1 MTKGRTVATAM
12 IGAAALLLSLAPMSL
27 ISMAEA
33 AQCGSSPAGFE
44 AWKREFSAEAQGK
57 GVGQTALAAL
67 MQTNYAGA
75 TIAADRGQ
83 RSFSLTLDQFLAKRG
98 ATTIVAKGRQL
109 KQSQAALF
117 ASIQQRYGVPPG
129 PLIAIWGMETGFG
142 SQRGNQNM
150 LSSIATLAYDC
161 RRPEFFTDQLYA
173 ALKLIDRG
181 TLSGATRGS
190 MHGEVGQTQ
199 FMPKNILAYGT
210 GNLEVAANALNSTAN
225 FLKAHGWR
233 AGAGYQPGEPNF
245 AAIEAWN
252 AAGVYQKA
260 IALMGRQIDEEEGRP
275 RCVEAA

>member
-181 TLSGATRGS
+181 TLSGSTRGS

-225 FLKAHGWR
+225 FLKGHGWK

-260 IALMGRQIDEEEGRP
+260 IALMGRQIDEGGG
-275 RCVEAA
+275 AAASR

>member
-1 MTKGRTVATAM
+1 MIRGRAVAGAVFGAM
-12 IGAAALLLSLAPMSL
+12 ALLGCLAP
-27 ISMAEA
+27 AEA

-67 MQTNYAGA
+67 MQTNYASA

-83 RSFSLTLDQFLAKRG
+83 RSFQLTLDQFLAKRG
-98 ATTIVAKGRQL
+98 ATTIVVKGRQL

-225 FLKAHGWR
+225 FLKAHGWK

-245 AAIEAWN
+245 VAIEAWN

-260 IALMGRQIDEEEGRP
+260 IALMGRQIDEGGG
-275 RCVEAA
+275 AAASR

>member
-1 MTKGRTVATAM
+1 MTKGRAVATAM
-12 IGAAALLLSLAPMSL
+12 IGAAALLLSPMPK
-27 ISMAEA
+27 AEA

-44 AWKREFSAEAQGK
+44 GWKREFSVEAQGK
-57 GVGQTALAAL
+57 GIGQTAISAL
-67 MQTNYAGA
+67 MQTNYASA
-75 TIAADRGQ
+75 TIAADRSQ
-83 RSFSLTLDQFLAKRG
+83 HSFSLSLDQFLAKRG
-98 ATTIVAKGRQL
+98 ATTIVAKGRRL
-109 KQSQAALF
+109 KQSQAAMF
-117 ASIQQRYGVPPG
+117 AAIEQRYGVPPG

-173 ALKLIDRG
+173 ALKLVDRRV
-181 TLSGATRGS
+181 LSGSTRGS

-210 GNLEVAANALNSTAN
+210 GNLEVAANALSSTAN
-225 FLKAHGWR
+225 FLRAHGWR

-245 AAIEAWN
+245 AAIQAWN

-260 IALMGRQIDEEEGRP
+260 IALMGRQIDQGEGSASR
-275 RCVEAA
+275 